1 MSKRKSRARKSSA
14 FWGLPLLCAL
24 VAMAM
29 ILVSPQAWRSLSK
42 VSNTT
47 ALPLIQRVFP
57 PKNLVL
63 TKRVNNPIPGNS
75 ENLAS
80 NSQLD
85 AIAAS
90 LNYSGT
96 SVQEIAN
103 QLALHAVTEAD
114 KARIIYSWITQHISY
129 DVAMA
134 VSGNI
139 DDLSPPGVLQRRRT
153 ICSGYAN
160 LYQAIAQ
167 AMGLEAIIIEGYAR
181 GSSGLVGKDPQVNH
195 AWNGVRI
202 QGVWYLLDTTW
213 GAGSINDQQFKAHF
227 EPYYFATPPRQLI
240 YSHFP
245 KESQWQLFF
254 PAYDRA
260 QFDQLPDVTPRFFQD
275 QLQLLSH
282 PQQAIQANGQLD
294 LFLQAPESTLITAQ
308 LKTRSGLAVENNYT
322 FVQRVNSQVTV
333 SVAFPNAGDY
343 TLTIF
348 SKNSEENTYRQA
360 VTHEI
365 TANAASEP
373 FPLTYGTFIENNA
386 YLQMPLTQSLPIKQ
400 TSFFQLKIDQ
410 ATKVIV
416 LNQNSNE
423 WTELNKNGN
432 LFTGTVNIDPGK
444 IMVLAQFPNS
454 DKYWTLLEYQ

>member
-1 MSKRKSRARKSSA
+1 MSKRKSKAKKSSP
-14 FWGLPLLCAL
+14 FFGLLLLCAL
-24 VAMAM
+24 VAMVTV
-29 ILVSPQAWRSLSK
+29 LVSPQAWRSLSK
-42 VSNTT
+42 VSNIKD
-47 ALPLIQRVFP
+47 LSLIQRVLY
-57 PKNLVL
+57 PKTLVL

-75 ENLAS
+75 EDLTN

-90 LNYSGT
+90 LDYSGT

-134 VSGNI
+134 MSGNI

-167 AMGLEAIIIEGYAR
+167 EMGFEGYAK
-181 GSSGLVGKDPQVNH
+181 GSGGLVGKDPQVNH

-213 GAGSINDQQFKAHF
+213 GAGSVNDQQFKAHF

-254 PAYDRA
+254 PSYDRA

-308 LKTRSGLAVENNYT
+308 LKTRSGLEVENNYT
-322 FVQRVNSQVTV
+322 LVQRVNSQVTV
-333 SVAFPNAGDY
+333 SVAFPDAGDY

-365 TANAASEP
+365 TANAASKP
-373 FPLTYGTFIENNA
+373 FPVTYGTFVENNA
-386 YLQMPLTQSLPIKQ
+386 YLQMPLTQSLPVNQ
-400 TSFFQLKIDQ
+400 TSSFQLKIDQ

-432 LFTGTVNIDPGK
+432 LFMGTVNIDPGK